1 MRIAQ
6 IAPLAESV
14 PPTRY
19 GGTERVVSWLT
30 EELVQQGH
38 DVTLF
43 ASGDSQTAA
52 HLVPIVPR
60 GLRLDNAVR
69 DHNPYHLMMLDRVQR
84 CARDFDVLHFHVDL
98 LHYPIFR
105 TLGTPFLTTL
115 HGRLDLPDLHPFY
128 RAFSDLPLISISNHQ
143 RKPMPPVNWVSTI
156 YHGLPK
162 TSLRQGDGSGGYL
175 AFLGRISPEKGPE
188 QAIEIAKRSG
198 MKLKIA
204 AKVDNADREYYETRI
219 KYLLDHP
226 LIEFIGEIGDDR
238 KNEFLGNA
246 SALLFPICWPEPF
259 GLVMIEAM
267 ASGTPVI
274 AFNYGSVP
282 EVMENGVTGFV
293 VGNVDEAVAA
303 AGKIGTLDR
312 NAIRALFERRF
323 SSERM
328 AQNYLEVYNRLM
340 AQPASSALAA
350 E

>member
-30 EELVQQGH
+30 EELVRQGH

-43 ASGDSQTAA
+43 ASGDSQTTA

-60 GLRLDNAVR
+60 GLRLDSAVR
-69 DHNPYHLMMLDRVQR
+69 DHHPYHLMMLDRVQR
-84 CARDFDVLHFHVDL
+84 CAKDFDVLHFHVDL

-128 RAFSDLPLISISNHQ
+128 RAFPDLPLVSISNHQ
-143 RKPMPPVNWVSTI
+143 RKPMPPVNWANTI

-162 TSLRQGDGSGGYL
+162 DLLCTGLGAGGYL

-188 QAIEIAKRSG
+188 QAIEIAKRTG

-204 AKVDNADREYYETRI
+204 AKVDNADREYYETRV
-219 KYLLDHP
+219 KHLLDHP
-226 LIEFIGEIGDDR
+226 LIEFIGEIGDN
-238 KNEFLGNA
+238 KKAEFLGNA
-246 SALLFPICWPEPF
+246 RALLFPINWPEPF

-267 ASGTPVI
+267 ACGTPVI
-274 AFNYGSVP
+274 AFDCGSVP
-282 EVMENGVTGFV
+282 EIMHDGLTGFV
-293 VGNVDEAVAA
+293 VNDVESAMLAVE
-303 AGKIGTLDR
+303 KLDTLNR
-312 NAIRALFERRF
+312 NAIRAVFEKRF

-328 AQNYLEVYNRLM
+328 AHNYLEVYDRLI
-340 AQPASSALAA
+340 AQSAPALAA